1 MVKYFLK
8 MIKERFKK
16 LKLINQEINILLMI
30 MDKNNRYKNN
40 YNNYNLKLKLMKKII
55 HL

>member
-16 LKLINQEINILLMI
+16 LNMINLEINILLMI
-30 MDKNNRYKNN
+30 MDKNNQYKNN
-40 YNNYNLKLKLMKKII
+40 NNNYNLKLKLMNKII
-55 HL
+55 YL